1 MDGLSSAKQLSSL
14 GVARVS
20 YGPIP
25 YVRLMKSLGEQ
36 AQAVLTAR
44 T

>member
-1 MDGLSSAKQLSSL
+1 MVMEGLSSVKRLGSL

-25 YVRLMKSLGEQ
+25 YVRAMKSLREQ
-36 AQAVLTAR
+36 AQSAL
-44 T
+44 